1 MSRSAELRQR
11 YRRVLTVSLVIAAG
25 IHVLI
30 FVGSPEF
37 HVSPQFKLASNPDLV
52 VGEMDADERWGI
64 VNVFFGRPE
73 IISDDGTVRREPPER
88 VLEVYAVAVARS
100 ALPRR
105 CHLRNESEVL
115 PAEGRVRV
123 QVDGGG
129 LVVWDRIEQS
139 EGDECGNALLTT
151 LSGSLW
157 YQWIPNDRFPA
168 PVELIQPVRVVAAA
182 E

>member
-1 MSRSAELRQR
+1 MTRSAELRQR
-11 YRRVLTVSLVIAAG
+11 YRRVFTVSLLIAAG

-30 FVGSPEF
+30 FIASPDF
-37 HVSPQFKLASNPDLV
+37 RVDPQFQLASNPDLV
-52 VGEMDADERWGI
+52 VGEMDADSRWAI

-73 IISDDGTVRREPPER
+73 ILSDDGTVRREPPER
-88 VLEVYAVAVARS
+88 VLEVYAVAVAS
-100 ALPRR
+100 SVLPHR
-105 CHLRNESEVL
+105 CHLRNEFDVL

-129 LVVWDRIEQS
+129 LVVWDRIEES
-139 EGDECGNALLTT
+139 DGDVCRDALLTT
-151 LSGSLW
+151 MSGSLW

-182 E
+182 N

>member
-25 IHVLI
+25 IHGLI
-30 FVGSPEF
+30 FIGSPEF
-37 HVSPQFKLASNPDLV
+37 HVGPQFELASNPDLV
-52 VGEMDADERWGI
+52 VGEMDAGERWGI

-73 IISDDGTVRREPPER
+73 IISGDGTIRREPPER

-100 ALPRR
+100 ALPRG

-139 EGDECGNALLTT
+139 DGDACGNALLTM